1 MPGHRDTTL
10 LYNKE
15 RQLNHISEDASCH
28 GHRDTAV
35 LYNKDMKVGGEKWGV
50 PFPAKIP
57 NRQTQIYTF
66 Y

>member
-1 MPGHRDTTL
+1 MH
-10 LYNKE
+10 
-15 RQLNHISEDASCH
+15 HAMA
-28 GHRDTAV
+28 AV

-50 PFPAKIP
+50 LFPAKIP